1 MALTK
6 AQESIVLSFL
16 TETGNTMDS
25 ISKKILKDFESLIP
39 ILEKYG
45 NELDNAVR
53 VITERSIKP
62 ILFVKDGIYKQPTL
76 YASDR
81 RIVRELIDW
90 YGTKHNVVIP
100 VNENEYDKTKEEMKI
115 LRQQSK
121 DKVKYDALLMDKN
134 YEIQELHSNLKNVI
148 NENTLLK
155 KRLRELEKDL
165 TINNSETKEKNK
177 KNNVFMFTGP
187 VYKDRKN

>member
-81 RIVRELIDW
+81 RIVREFIDW

-165 TINNSETKEKNK
+165 TINNSETKEKKIQQRN
-177 KNNVFMFTGP
+177 
-187 VYKDRKN
+187 

>member
-1 MALTK
+1 
-6 AQESIVLSFL
+6 
-16 TETGNTMDS
+16 
-25 ISKKILKDFESLIP
+25 
-39 ILEKYG
+39 
-45 NELDNAVR
+45 
-53 VITERSIKP
+53 
-62 ILFVKDGIYKQPTL
+62 
-76 YASDR
+76 
-81 RIVRELIDW
+81 
-90 YGTKHNVVIP
+90 
-100 VNENEYDKTKEEMKI
+100 MKI

>member
-62 ILFVKDGIYKQPTL
+62 ILFVKDGIYKPMSL
-76 YASDR
+76 S
-81 RIVRELIDW
+81 
-90 YGTKHNVVIP
+90 
-100 VNENEYDKTKEEMKI
+100 
-115 LRQQSK
+115 
-121 DKVKYDALLMDKN
+121 
-134 YEIQELHSNLKNVI
+134 
-148 NENTLLK
+148 
-155 KRLRELEKDL
+155 
-165 TINNSETKEKNK
+165 
-177 KNNVFMFTGP
+177 
-187 VYKDRKN
+187 